1 MIMLTDQL
9 GWRQAAD
16 RSMWLDVVVVDSPTL
31 DGGARMEERREGV
44 LVE

>member
-1 MIMLTDQL
+1 MFMLTDKL
-9 GWRQAAD
+9 GRRQAAD
-16 RSMWLDVVVVDSPTL
+16 RSMRADVVVVDSPTL